1 MKLSTETYPL
11 DLQFG
16 YCGAVKAL
24 KEIGFDCY
32 DLSIFDLG
40 QEGSRFGGADWRE
53 KALALRKY
61 ADGLDLECNQS
72 HGPYPCYKPT
82 NEKWNAEIFDWCVRA
97 LEITSLVGG
106 KICVLHPYHT
116 WTPKENAERIYLP
129 LLPYC
134 KKFGVKIAVE
144 NMWQRDGSGAA
155 IPAACNT
162 AEDFLAHM
170 ALLDPE
176 YFCACVDIGHA
187 EMVGKSVSA
196 AQLILALGDRLGALH
211 VHDNDLKEDLHTA
224 PYCGKIDW
232 ESVFAALR
240 HIGYGGE
247 FTFEADGFVR
257 AFPEELRLDAT
268 AMLYRTGKY
277 MVGRIQSA
285 D

>member
-16 YCGAVKAL
+16 YRGAVKAL

-106 KICVLHPYHT
+106 KICVLHPYHI

-240 HIGYGGE
+240 RIGYGGE

-268 AMLYRTGKY
+268 TTLYRTGKY